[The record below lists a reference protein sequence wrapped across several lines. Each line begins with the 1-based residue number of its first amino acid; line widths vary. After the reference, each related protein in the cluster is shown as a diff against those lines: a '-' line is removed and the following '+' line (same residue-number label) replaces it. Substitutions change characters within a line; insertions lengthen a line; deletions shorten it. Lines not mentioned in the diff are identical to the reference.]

1 MLNYEDEQMD
11 IEMSDEQIKRQDFVD
26 NAVFELIR
34 QTNPTMRQ
42 ISWDIEMIGNIRD
55 SLVSEL
61 QKKLG
66 ISEFEIY
73 P

>member
-1 MLNYEDEQMD
+1 MTKRQ
-11 IEMSDEQIKRQDFVD
+11 IERQDFVD
-26 NAVFELIR
+26 NTIFGLIR
-34 QTNPTMRQ
+34 EINPTARP

-55 SLVSEL
+55 TLVGEL
-61 QKKLG
+61 EKKLG

>member
-1 MLNYEDEQMD
+1 MTKRQ
-11 IEMSDEQIKRQDFVD
+11 IERQDFVD
-26 NAVFELIR
+26 NKIFALIR
-34 QTNPTMRQ
+34 EINPTARL

-55 SLVSEL
+55 ALVGEL
-61 QKKLG
+61 EKKLG

>member
-1 MLNYEDEQMD
+1 MTKR
-11 IEMSDEQIKRQDFVD
+11 QIKRQDFVD
-26 NAVFELIR
+26 SKIFALI
-34 QTNPTMRQ
+34 QEINPTASP

-55 SLVSEL
+55 SLVGEL
-61 QKKLG
+61 EKKLG

>member
-1 MLNYEDEQMD
+1 MTKRQ
-11 IEMSDEQIKRQDFVD
+11 IERQDFVD
-26 NAVFELIR
+26 NKIFALIR
-34 QTNPTMRQ
+34 EINPTART

-55 SLVSEL
+55 SLVCEL
-61 QKKLG
+61 EKKLG

>member
-1 MLNYEDEQMD
+1 MTV
-11 IEMSDEQIKRQDFVD
+11 EMSDEQIKRQDFVD
-26 NAVFELIR
+26 NAIFELIHH
-34 QTNPTMRQ
+34 TNPTKRQ

-61 QKKLG
+61 QNKLG
-66 ISEFEIY
+66 ISEFDVY

>member
-1 MLNYEDEQMD
+1 MTV
-11 IEMSDEQIKRQDFVD
+11 EMSDKQIKRQDFVD
-26 NAVFELIR
+26 NAIFELI
-34 QTNPTMRQ
+34 QCINPTERQ

-61 QKKLG
+61 QNKLG
-66 ISEFEIY
+66 ISEFDIY

>member
-1 MLNYEDEQMD
+1 MTV
-11 IEMSDEQIKRQDFVD
+11 EMSDEQIKRQDFVD
-26 NAVFELIR
+26 NAIFELIQR
-34 QTNPTMRQ
+34 INPTERQ

-61 QKKLG
+61 QNKLG
-66 ISEFEIY
+66 ISEFDIY

>member
-1 MLNYEDEQMD
+1 MTV
-11 IEMSDEQIKRQDFVD
+11 EMNDEQIKRQDFVD
-26 NAVFELIR
+26 NAVFELIQR
-34 QTNPTMRQ
+34 INPTGRQ

-55 SLVSEL
+55 SVISEL
-61 QKKLG
+61 QNKLG